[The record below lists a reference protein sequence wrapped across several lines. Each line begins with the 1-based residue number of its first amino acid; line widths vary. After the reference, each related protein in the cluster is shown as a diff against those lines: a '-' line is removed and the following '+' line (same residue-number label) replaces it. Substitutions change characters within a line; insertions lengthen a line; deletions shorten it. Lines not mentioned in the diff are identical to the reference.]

1 MKSRHEPEQDI
12 LPAGRREREEA
23 VRLPVPCKVGQWHG
37 GDWPACVGGE
47 GDERGIGG
55 REHNIETVSGHCR
68 FHGLACEGAQFRRCL
83 GGGLWGHV
91 AREGGEELGLRRVG
105 CVLLGK
111 YRAGMM
117 LLGETSYAR
126 AELCLRVTR
135 SMRRYPGGS

>member
-1 MKSRHEPEQDI
+1 MASEAESTTSRLCLAI
-12 LPAGRREREEA
+12 AA
-23 VRLPVPCKVGQWHG
+23 SM
-37 GDWPACVGGE
+37 
-47 GDERGIGG
+47 
-55 REHNIETVSGHCR
+55 VSHAR
-68 FHGLACEGAQFRRCL
+68 GAQFRRCL